1 MGIQLLSLSVI
12 TAGAAEAQRAKETN
26 SDMIKEEKK
35 MGNESISLHLQRIW
49 TGKNLSDATQTL
61 THF

>member
-1 MGIQLLSLSVI
+1 MGIRLLSLSVI

-26 SDMIKEEKK
+26 SDMIKEEK

-49 TGKNLSDATQTL
+49 TGKNLSDAAQTL